1 MDGGLQKKQLQRIPA
16 GIGRMTRLTVLNVM
30 FNQLQDLPM
39 SIGYCVGL
47 AKLGSGITIAQNPIT
62 NEAMLEKY
70 QLGTD
75 HLYDYLEKRL
85 MDHGDYEMPP
95 VRLPPELL
103 DQSEREREERERLR
117 QAENQ
122 KNIAVKF
129 TVLPGSPHTSRIFKQ
144 PAQRAPDIDSELSNK
159 MVTLKNWA
167 ISAIRGEVK
176 PKITK
181 TSNFVA
187 QVSEVQQIMPLAQ
200 FAKNIKVE
208 IEKARV
214 FLPLVPVNPYRAP
227 PENADKL
234 LLLKVLVQTV
244 VEDILMVNI
253 SMYFFYNHTKIC
265 YICLMYFTKSY
276 KSLVTTNSYSVS
288 LVLLKR

>member
-1 MDGGLQKKQLQRIPA
+1 
-16 GIGRMTRLTVLNVM
+16 VS
-30 FNQLQDLPM
+30 F
-39 SIGYCVGL
+39 
-47 AKLGSGITIAQNPIT
+47 
-62 NEAMLEKY
+62 
-70 QLGTD
+70 
-75 HLYDYLEKRL
+75 YDNSYLIDILRHGV
-85 MDHGDYEMPP
+85 DHGDYEMPP

-244 VEDILMVNI
+244 VEDLLYMLDVFYKKLQEPCDHKFILGVVGFVKEVNKEVA
-253 SMYFFYNHTKIC
+253 Y
-265 YICLMYFTKSY
+265 
-276 KSLVTTNSYSVS
+276 
-288 LVLLKR
+288 LKFN